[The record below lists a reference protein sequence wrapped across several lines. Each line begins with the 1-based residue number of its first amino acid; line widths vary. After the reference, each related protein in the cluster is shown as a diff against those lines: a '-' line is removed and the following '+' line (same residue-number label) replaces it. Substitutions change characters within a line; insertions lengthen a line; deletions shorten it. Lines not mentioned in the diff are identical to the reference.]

1 MTRTSH
7 EPRPEMVSTTS
18 AMRGCIAKAMVA
30 RGAAVLALV
39 LMGLPLAC
47 SIPASRAPVV
57 PPAPGL
63 PSRPPRHAPAP
74 LRGGGPKAEQSPPAA
89 PTQAPSALPMLYVH
103 VPLCVRVCDAV
114 CALSRAH
121 PSGIVRRLRIGSMLG
136 MYGLMCA
143 VEHVLSARVLAV
155 HLPGL
160 VAPSR
165 LLGGAVSASYGL
177 VVLINVCASSFMMMY
192 LSFIPGGA
200 RRKYMEAAKKKG
212 DRDAEARFS
221 HPKLYAEGFSQ
232 EAKEYNWWVCPF
244 FPLHHRD
251 SPLKA
256 RGLPGALPLYG
267 APQHVRGLP
276 QGGWD
281 LLGRRDKGQ
290 NAQARLPTDR
300 QRHDA
305 VCAARVH
312 ARWISHTSMLARVTG
327 AVVCSHQRAHQQALE
342 TYANFVVCSLVGGKR
357 LRAALAPER
366 GLLCLRMCVCVC
378 VCVCVLSASVCS
390 RHVRLLCACL
400 LHAWCVSA
408 AGVSA
413 CVLAGQDRL
422 RMHAERASERG
433 ARERESRGRTARRV
447 SASVHLCI
455 CAQPASSWH
464 CDQKGACVR
473 ACVLSPSLSALS
485 VAILGVR
492 QPLLTSAA
500 GLLYII
506 ARVKWAKVRD

>member
-74 LRGGGPKAEQSPPAA
+74 LPALRGGGPKAEQSTPAA

-378 VCVCVLSASVCS
+378 VCVCVCFQRVFAADTCVCC
-390 RHVRLLCACL
+390 VRVCCMR
-400 LHAWCVSA
+400 
-408 AGVSA
+408 GVSRQQGFQRA
-413 CVLAGQDRL
+413 SSRVKIVCGCMQS
-422 RMHAERASERG
+422 ERAREG
-433 ARERESRGRTARRV
+433 RERESQGAGPPG
-447 SASVHLCI
+447 AFLHLCI
-455 CAQPASSWH
+455 CASAHSQPAPGIAIR
-464 CDQKGACVR
+464 KVR
-473 ACVLSPSLSALS
+473 ACARAFCLPHCLLSLWQS
-485 VAILGVR
+485 
-492 QPLLTSAA
+492 
-500 GLLYII
+500 
-506 ARVKWAKVRD
+506 

>member
-74 LRGGGPKAEQSPPAA
+74 LRALRGGGPKQSPPAA

-378 VCVCVLSASVCS
+378 VCVCAFSECLQQTRASAV
-390 RHVRLLCACL
+390 
-400 LHAWCVSA
+400 CVSA
-408 AGVSA
+408 ACVVCLGSRGFSVRPRGSRSSA
-413 CVLAGQDRL
+413 DAC
-422 RMHAERASERG
+422 RASERERG
-433 ARERESRGRTARRV
+433 ERERVKGQDRQARFCIC
-447 SASVHLCI
+447 ASVHLRT
-455 CAQPASSWH
+455 ASQLLALRSER
-464 CDQKGACVR
+464 CVR
-473 ACVLSPSLSALS
+473 ARVRFVSLTVCSLCGNPRGAAA
-485 VAILGVR
+485 VADKCRGSTLHYCACQVG
-492 QPLLTSAA
+492 QGA
-500 GLLYII
+500 
-506 ARVKWAKVRD
+506 